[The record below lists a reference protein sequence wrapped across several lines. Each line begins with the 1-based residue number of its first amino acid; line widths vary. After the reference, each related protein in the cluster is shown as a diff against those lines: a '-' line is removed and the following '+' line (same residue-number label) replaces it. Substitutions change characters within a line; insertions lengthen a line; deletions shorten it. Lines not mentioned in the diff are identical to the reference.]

1 MRVLVVEDD
10 SKLADLL
17 RKGLRKDGLVVD
29 LASRGED
36 ALWMA
41 AATRYDAIVL
51 DLLLPGI
58 DGLETTR
65 RLRKR
70 GLQTPIVILTARDA
84 VDYRIAGLDVG
95 ADDYVTKPFDFGEL
109 GARLRAVARR
119 GAAER
124 APALRVGDLDLDPAT
139 RRVRR
144 GETDIVLTTK
154 EVDLLEVFMR
164 HPGQLLTRRRLV
176 EGAWD
181 AAHDHNSN
189 VIDVYVR
196 YLREKIDRPFGMATI
211 ETVRGTG
218 YRMKAPS
225 STNSG

>member
-10 SKLADLL
+10 SKLGDLL
-17 RKGLRKDGLVVD
+17 RRGLREDGLVVD
-29 LASRGED
+29 LANRGED

-41 AATRYDAIVL
+41 TATRYDVIVL
-51 DLLLPGI
+51 DLMLPGI

-65 RLRKR
+65 RLRER
-70 GLQTPIVILTARDA
+70 GLQTPVVILTARDA

-119 GAAER
+119 SPAER
-124 APALRVGDLDLDPAT
+124 VPALSVGDLGLDPAT

-144 GETDIVLTTK
+144 GETDIPLTTK
-154 EVDLLEVFMR
+154 EADLLEVFMR
-164 HPGQLLTRRRLV
+164 NPGQLLSRGRLA

-181 AAHDHNSN
+181 AAHEHNSN

-196 YLREKIDRPFGMATI
+196 YLREKIDRPFGVRTI
-211 ETVRGTG
+211 ETVRGAG
-218 YRMKAPS
+218 YRMRPS
-225 STNSG
+225 